1 MAQSMRDIKD
11 KINSTQNTS
20 QITKA
25 MQMVSAA
32 KLTKSEAKTK
42 NYHHYMETL
51 EDMVRNISS
60 SSSMSHHPFFKSKSE
75 ANCTGY
81 LVITSDRGL
90 AGGYNSN
97 VLKLLQQQ
105 IDSKPSDQSKL
116 YMIGSKGF
124 DYAKRSNL
132 VVENE
137 FVFVP
142 DDIVYQDIKPVVDK
156 VIRD

>member
-81 LVITSDRGL
+81 LV
-90 AGGYNSN
+90 
-97 VLKLLQQQ
+97 LLQ
-105 IDSKPSDQSKL
+105 I
-116 YMIGSKGF
+116 
-124 DYAKRSNL
+124 
-132 VVENE
+132 VVLQ
-137 FVFVP
+137 V
-142 DDIVYQDIKPVVDK
+142 DIIVMF
-156 VIRD
+156 